1 MGGIV
6 IQDIEAK
13 DADAGINALV
23 EYKVVPINAQKMR
36 SGSTNA
42 SLFNTTTTTTTAAAT
57 DSISDGFG
65 MFEFPAAHIPVLT
78 LRQSVD
84 YESVRRYFV
93 TIVASVS
100 VLFYKICQIRRR
112 QNQFE
117 SMMWC
122 RIELLMPRI
131 DYRQRPLWR
140 STLATLK
147 INRRPFNTL
156 DVHWAIE
163 ASASLQLIRPL

>member
-42 SLFNTTTTTTTAAAT
+42 SLFDTTTTTTTAAT

-65 MFEFPAAHIPVLT
+65 MFEFAAAQIPVLT

-117 SMMWC
+117 SMM
-122 RIELLMPRI
+122 
-131 DYRQRPLWR
+131 
-140 STLATLK
+140 
-147 INRRPFNTL
+147 
-156 DVHWAIE
+156 
-163 ASASLQLIRPL
+163 

>member
-42 SLFNTTTTTTTAAAT
+42 SLFDTTTTTTTAAT

-65 MFEFPAAHIPVLT
+65 MFEFAAAHIPVLT

-100 VLFYKICQIRRR
+100 VLFYKICQIRRK

-117 SMMWC
+117 SMM
-122 RIELLMPRI
+122 
-131 DYRQRPLWR
+131 
-140 STLATLK
+140 
-147 INRRPFNTL
+147 
-156 DVHWAIE
+156 
-163 ASASLQLIRPL
+163 

>member
-42 SLFNTTTTTTTAAAT
+42 SLFDTTTTTTTTAAT

-117 SMMWC
+117 SMM
-122 RIELLMPRI
+122 
-131 DYRQRPLWR
+131 
-140 STLATLK
+140 
-147 INRRPFNTL
+147 
-156 DVHWAIE
+156 
-163 ASASLQLIRPL
+163 

>member
-23 EYKVVPINAQKMR
+23 EYKVVPNAQKMR
-36 SGSTNA
+36 SGSTTNT
-42 SLFNTTTTTTTAAAT
+42 SLFDTTTATAT
-57 DSISDGFG
+57 DSFDGFG

-84 YESVRRYFV
+84 YESVRRYLV

-100 VLFYKICQIRRR
+100 FIL
-112 QNQFE
+112 
-117 SMMWC
+117 
-122 RIELLMPRI
+122 
-131 DYRQRPLWR
+131 
-140 STLATLK
+140 
-147 INRRPFNTL
+147 
-156 DVHWAIE
+156 
-163 ASASLQLIRPL
+163 